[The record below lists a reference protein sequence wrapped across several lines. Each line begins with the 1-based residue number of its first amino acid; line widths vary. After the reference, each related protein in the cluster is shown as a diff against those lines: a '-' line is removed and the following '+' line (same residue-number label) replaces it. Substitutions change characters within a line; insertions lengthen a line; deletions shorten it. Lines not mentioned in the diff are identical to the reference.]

1 VYHKFIPQPAT
12 LDDCVTFPL
21 PLVTAFLASV
31 DDTLTWGGGRAFERD
46 SETSLAEEVVLD
58 DL

>member
-1 VYHKFIPQPAT
+1 MT
-12 LDDCVTFPL
+12 SPL